1 MFKLRLLNR
10 YISVFVFLSL
20 SFCAYPS
27 AIGQKGVVV
36 SKNRIASEIGVGI
49 LKKGGNAIDAAVAT
63 GFALSVT
70 EPYAGNIG
78 GGGFMIIHLSDGNSH
93 SIDFRETA
101 PFLATTN
108 MYLDDSLNV
117 VSGMSLYSAD
127 ASGVPGTVAG
137 FALAHEKF
145 GKLQW
150 HQLVSPSI
158 KISNQGFK
166 LDPYTIEFLN
176 HPFFTQVLSQYDY
189 TRKIFL
195 KKSPYLLGDFLVQ
208 KDLAKTLQRISVKG
222 ANGFYNG
229 KTAKMIVETNNK
241 WGGRFTEKDLESYSA
256 IMRDPIVFRYRGYKV
271 ITMPPPSSG
280 GVCLAQ
286 ILNQLENI
294 EFKEDEFH
302 SYRHVHAMV
311 KASKNAYSDRARY
324 LGDPDFVDNPT
335 DTLVS
340 KIYSQSRWEEHSFEL
355 VIPSKDISYG
365 NIKIDESEE
374 TTHFSVLDQWGN
386 AVSVT
391 YTLNGAFGSGMAVE
405 GAGFLLNNEMDDF
418 SVKPNTPNQWGL
430 IGNEANKIEPGKRM
444 LSSMTPTIVLDPND
458 NLFLVTGSPGG
469 STIITS
475 IAQLLVNVID
485 FDMDV
490 ESSVQSPRFH
500 HQLFPDVIFHE
511 KGAFSVE
518 TINKLVEKGYVLK
531 ERSSIGSINSIYFD
545 INSRRI
551 FGSSD
556 NRRNSSAV
564 SY

>member
-10 YISVFVFLSL
+10 YISLFVFLSL
-20 SFCAYPS
+20 SFCNYPS
-27 AIGQKGVVV
+27 AIGQKGAVV

-49 LKKGGNAIDAAVAT
+49 LKKGGNAIDAAVAA

-78 GGGFMIIHLSDGNSH
+78 GGGFMIIHLNNGNSY

-101 PFLATTN
+101 PLLATAN

-127 ASGVPGTVAG
+127 ASGIPGTVAG

-150 HQLVSPSI
+150 HQLVRPSI
-158 KISNQGFK
+158 IIANQGFK

-176 HPFFTQVLSQYDY
+176 HTFFTQVLSQYDY

-195 KKSPYLLGDFLVQ
+195 KKSPYILGDVLVQ

-222 ANGFYNG
+222 ASGFYNG
-229 KTAKMIVETNNK
+229 KTAMMIVETNNK
-241 WGGRFTEKDLESYSA
+241 WGGRFTKEDLENYAA
-256 IMRDPIVFRYRGYKV
+256 ILRDPIVFRYRGYKV

-335 DTLVS
+335 DTLIS
-340 KIYSQSRWEEHSFEL
+340 KLYARSRWEEHPFES
-355 VIPSKDISYG
+355 VVPSQDINYG

-485 FDMDV
+485 FDMDI

-500 HQLFPDVIFHE
+500 HQLFPDVIFYE
-511 KGAFSVE
+511 KGAFSIE
-518 TINKLVEKGYVLK
+518 TIKKLLENGYVLK

-545 INSRRI
+545 SKSRRI